1 MVSSVSAMLMVA
13 PRVLSVMGED
23 YPLFRFFSRKN
34 IYGSPTRALALI
46 ASLAIVILFLAAFDA
61 ILNYIGFLLSLF
73 AGLTVLGLFLRHF
86 REKGLPWD
94 LGIFFLLLT
103 AWMVINNFLHR
114 PYESLVGLGT
124 ILAGLIGYLL
134 AGGRR

>member
-1 MVSSVSAMLMVA
+1 
-13 PRVLSVMGED
+13 
-23 YPLFRFFSRKN
+23 
-34 IYGSPTRALALI
+34 
-46 ASLAIVILFLAAFDA
+46 VILFLAAFDA

-73 AGLTVLGLFLRHF
+73 AGLTVLGLFLRHS
-86 REKGLPWD
+86 REKGLPWE

-134 AGGRR
+134 AGGRW